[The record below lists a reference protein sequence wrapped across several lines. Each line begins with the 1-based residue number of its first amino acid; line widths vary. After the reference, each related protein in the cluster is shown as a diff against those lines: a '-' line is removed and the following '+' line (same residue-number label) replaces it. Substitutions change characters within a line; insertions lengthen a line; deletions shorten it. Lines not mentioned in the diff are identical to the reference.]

1 MCLFASFFE
10 GIFHPWTC
18 FSLDHQQSFLPR
30 PSATRVV
37 NLYSALDDPLS
48 TIKEEEEERE
58 AEEGEGED
66 KEEEDADGNGLDR
79 LMISQPESCHVHRHC
94 KT

>member
-37 NLYSALDDPLS
+37 NLYSALDGPLS

-58 AEEGEGED
+58 AEEEEGAD
-66 KEEEDADGNGLDR
+66 KQEQDADGNEER
-79 LMISQPESCHVHRHC
+79 LVC
-94 KT
+94 